1 MPETKRHLQLK
12 DMALAWLRA
21 IGCRAVASEVSCP
34 FNRYRFDA
42 LGWLDHAD
50 DPRAVE
56 VFGKPTAEARAPRV
70 IAIECK
76 QSRADFASDDKDPKE
91 LVRRK
96 EYLIERRRVIEEL
109 RIKVREPHLRHAGS
123 TLFESLDTWE
133 FGASRIAAYRAVV
146 TELASIDERLGIDTK
161 FAMLARWRVADHLL
175 VMAPHGL
182 LRPREVPGGWGLVE
196 VDPKALRKGWEPI
209 VGEPIPCVLRV
220 APAALGAPEKRR
232 ARLLRNLAV
241 AASRGVGYGLTP
253 PRYPERPGSLPAA
266 KEAPSAPEACLFSFD
281 DGAPT
286 DTIDTPPSP
295 GSSVG

>member
-1 MPETKRHLQLK
+1 MPESKRHLQLK
-12 DMALAWLRA
+12 DIALAWLRA

-34 FNRYRFDA
+34 FHRYRFDA

-50 DPRAVE
+50 DPRAIGML
-56 VFGKPTAEARAPRV
+56 GKPTAEQRAPRV

-76 QSRADFASDDKDPKE
+76 QSRADFASDDKDPQE
-91 LVRRK
+91 LLRRK

-109 RIKVREPHLRHAGS
+109 RVKVREPHLRHAGS

-175 VMAPHGL
+175 VITPHGL
-182 LRPREVPGGWGLVE
+182 LRPREVPSGWGLIE
-196 VDPKALRKGWEPI
+196 VDPKTLRKGWEPI
-209 VGEPIPCVLRV
+209 VGEPIPCTLRI
-220 APAALGAPEKRR
+220 PPTPLNTPERR
-232 ARLLRNLAV
+232 RIRLLRNLAV

-253 PRYPERPGSLPAA
+253 PRTQEAQPTPPTETPSLFALHGD
-266 KEAPSAPEACLFSFD
+266 ECIE
-281 DGAPT
+281 GARST
-286 DTIDTPPSP
+286 DTMSSPPSP

>member
-1 MPETKRHLQLK
+1 MAETKRHLQLK
-12 DMALAWLRA
+12 DIALAWLRA

-56 VFGKPTAEARAPRV
+56 VLGHPAAEARAPRV

-209 VGEPIPCVLRV
+209 VGEPIPCALRV

-232 ARLLRNLAV
+232 TRLLRNLAV
-241 AASRGVGYGLTP
+241 AASRGVGFGIMPPKPRGDATP
-253 PRYPERPGSLPAA
+253 RDGNAPREGDATLFPPA
-266 KEAPSAPEACLFSFD
+266 
-281 DGAPT
+281 
-286 DTIDTPPSP
+286 
-295 GSSVG
+295 

>member
-1 MPETKRHLQLK
+1 MPESKRHLQLK
-12 DMALAWLRA
+12 DIALAWLRA

-34 FNRYRFDA
+34 FNRYRFDV

-56 VFGKPTAEARAPRV
+56 LLGKPSAEARAPRV

-76 QSRADFASDDKDPKE
+76 QSRADFASDDKDPQE
-91 LVRRK
+91 LIRRK

-109 RIKVREPHLRHAGS
+109 RVKVREPHLRHAGS

-133 FGASRIAAYRAVV
+133 FGESRIAAYRAVV
-146 TELASIDERLGIDTK
+146 TELATIDEQLGIDTK

-182 LRPREVPGGWGLVE
+182 LRPREVPSGWGLIE

-209 VGEPIPCVLRV
+209 VGAPIPCTLRV
-220 APAALGAPEKRR
+220 APVALSAPERR
-232 ARLLRNLAV
+232 RIRLLRNIAV
-241 AASRGVGYGLTP
+241 AASRGVGYGLMP
-253 PRYPERPGSLPAA
+253 PRVA
-266 KEAPSAPEACLFSFD
+266 SAPAQIPIDGPSLFSRPAD
-281 DGAPT
+281 DFIERDRRT
-286 DTIDTPPSP
+286 DPVHYDMDTTEPR
-295 GSSVG
+295 

>member
-1 MPETKRHLQLK
+1 MAETKRHLQLK
-12 DMALAWLRA
+12 DIALAWLRA

-56 VFGKPTAEARAPRV
+56 VLGTPAAEARAPRV

-209 VGEPIPCVLRV
+209 VGEPIPCALRV

-241 AASRGVGYGLTP
+241 AASRGVGFGIMPPKPRGDATP
-253 PRYPERPGSLPAA
+253 REGDAPRDGNAPREGITPRDGDATLFPPA
-266 KEAPSAPEACLFSFD
+266 
-281 DGAPT
+281 
-286 DTIDTPPSP
+286 
-295 GSSVG
+295 

>member
-1 MPETKRHLQLK
+1 
-12 DMALAWLRA
+12 
-21 IGCRAVASEVSCP
+21 VSCP

-56 VFGKPTAEARAPRV
+56 VLGHPAAEARAPRV

-209 VGEPIPCVLRV
+209 VGEPIPCALRV

-241 AASRGVGYGLTP
+241 AASRGVGLGIMPPKPRGDATP
-253 PRYPERPGSLPAA
+253 REGATPSEGITPRDGDATLFPPA
-266 KEAPSAPEACLFSFD
+266 
-281 DGAPT
+281 
-286 DTIDTPPSP
+286 
-295 GSSVG
+295 

>member
-12 DMALAWLRA
+12 DIALAWLRA

-56 VFGKPTAEARAPRV
+56 VLGHPAAEARAPRV

-209 VGEPIPCVLRV
+209 VGEPIPCSMRV
-220 APAALGAPEKRR
+220 APASLGAPEKRR

-241 AASRGVGYGLTP
+241 AASRGVGFGIMPPKPRGDATP
-253 PRYPERPGSLPAA
+253 REGDAPRDGNAPREVITPRDGDATLFPPA
-266 KEAPSAPEACLFSFD
+266 
-281 DGAPT
+281 
-286 DTIDTPPSP
+286 
-295 GSSVG
+295 